1 VIICTEIVGGDR
13 LNKMDRDTL
22 LLMLNEKWNCTL
34 PFGWIPTTSGEII
47 PNTEVYDSD
56 YLEYYLEEIKD
67 IIKNVFE
74 VNVLFELR
82 EVGSLKN

>member
-1 VIICTEIVGGDR
+1 
-13 LNKMDRDTL
+13 MDKDAL

-34 PFGWIPTTSGEII
+34 PFGWIPITSDEII

-56 YLEYYLEEIKD
+56 YLEYYFEEIKD

-74 VNVLFELR
+74 INFLFELR
-82 EVGSLKN
+82 EDGNLEN